1 MSTSINTKFKA
12 DFARFIAKAGA
23 NAEEVVKATA
33 LNLMREVDLRSP
45 VAEVEGG
52 RFRGNNN
59 FAVKKID
66 SGEKPE
72 DASGG
77 QALRRAAQALQSF
90 AMGDDIYITNSLPY
104 ARVIEYGEYGVPP
117 GSANGPRTVNGFST
131 RAPQGVY
138 GVSAMSFRA
147 YLAASVRKLPK

>member
-1 MSTSINTKFKA
+1 MSTINAKFKS
-12 DFARFIAKAGA
+12 DFAKFVAKAGA
-23 NAEEVVKATA
+23 NADEVVKVTA

-45 VAEVEGG
+45 VDEG

-66 SGEKPE
+66 SAEKPE

-77 QALRRAAQALQSF
+77 QAIGRAAQALQSF
-90 AMGDDIYITNSLPY
+90 VMGDDIYITNSLPY

-117 GSANGPRTVNGFST
+117 GSANGPNTVNGFSIK
-131 RAPQGVY
+131 APQGVY
-138 GVSAMSFRA
+138 GVTAMSFQN
-147 YLAASVRKLPK
+147 YISASVRKLRK